1 MTDIDTTRHKMH
13 ITSGGGT
20 ALIKMQDQK
29 EEESREGKEPGTS
42 WLRWFAPDPLWVP
55 WANGRSAPIPESG
68 QHRREIPRFSH
79 VAIMRCVRTG
89 RHSLPVAHWQKAALD
104 GRQAYP
110 NFWLLGLRARGCP
123 GVGAG
128 VFQRETRPLPGT
140 TAASDWPA
148 SRPSLIPSS
157 HPRILSKE
165 KPKDA
170 SRQVAFASPFPP
182 PDVSV
187 VVRRAKTAGMAL
199 FTSRR
204 CDYFGSL
211 AIKWEDPFLAWDRR
225 IGAGAKT

>member
-1 MTDIDTTRHKMH
+1 MH

-20 ALIKMQDQK
+20 TLIKMQDQK
-29 EEESREGKEPGTS
+29 EEESRERKRNLEANQTPHQCATRLAS

-123 GVGAG
+123 GVGAE

-140 TAASDWPA
+140 TAAPDWPA

-165 KPKDA
+165 KPKGA
-170 SRQVAFASPFPP
+170 SRQVAFAFPLP
-182 PDVSV
+182 TP
-187 VVRRAKTAGMAL
+187 
-199 FTSRR
+199 R
-204 CDYFGSL
+204 CFGSC
-211 AIKWEDPFLAWDRR
+211 AACQDCRDGPVHVAPM
-225 IGAGAKT
+225 